1 MTERKVAVVTGGS
14 AGMGLATARELARRG
29 YDLVLSSRDPQS
41 AAEQIRSDFEVQVR
55 VVAGSIAD
63 PGLAEHLATAAK
75 ALGGATALLLNHG
88 GPPVKPIMALTDE
101 DWTGAFQTMVTGPL
115 RVMRA
120 LVPQLQANPTGRVLA
135 ISSFTVKT
143 PFAGIGLSN
152 ALRAALVNA
161 LKTAALEL
169 GPGGVLV
176 NALAPGYVETDRIR
190 EWNDSYARQENTN
203 VEEIRARTLETI
215 PLRRYG
221 TPEGYARLAAF
232 LLSEDND
239 YVSGQQIVYDGGLVV
254 AISCLHCFSP
264 GFRSTIRKPTKNM
277 SHAPARLWQLSGGTL
292 LCGAPRQRCSK
303 APMMGCAQWLCH
315 FPTSIPHGAGMRQNN
330 TPKRVDF
337 GPRQWQT
344 PLLCCLKR
352 TSPSPS
358 HRPRQAAF
366 LEALGHIVHRTT

>member
-41 AAEQIRSDFEVQVR
+41 AAELIRSDFDVQIKL
-55 VVAGSIAD
+55 VAGSIAD
-63 PGLAEHLATAAK
+63 PGLAERLATASE

-88 GPPVKPIMALTDE
+88 GPPVKPIMALTDD

-120 LVPQLQANPTGRVLA
+120 LIPQLQANPTGRVLA

-190 EWNDSYARQENTN
+190 EWNESYARQENTN

-221 TPEGYARLAAF
+221 TPAGYARLAAF

-254 AISCLHCFSP
+254 A
-264 GFRSTIRKPTKNM
+264 N
-277 SHAPARLWQLSGGTL
+277 
-292 LCGAPRQRCSK
+292 
-303 APMMGCAQWLCH
+303 
-315 FPTSIPHGAGMRQNN
+315 
-330 TPKRVDF
+330 
-337 GPRQWQT
+337 
-344 PLLCCLKR
+344 
-352 TSPSPS
+352 
-358 HRPRQAAF
+358 
-366 LEALGHIVHRTT
+366 